1 MQNVWYIQPIMLAEV
16 FADDCQ
22 TMQNVWYIQLD
33 HYEERFDAYCL
44 TMQNAWYRLFLH
56 VIMKTM
62 TGIQTI

>member
-1 MQNVWYIQPIMLAEV
+1 MY
-16 FADDCQ
+16 CQ